1 MIDKTEKLIPDNGF
15 ASKEFFIKWAKQ
27 NVKTAVFAS
36 VAYRW
41 IESAIK
47 QELDKYR
54 NVVRFPKNKNELDE
68 GSQQKT
74 GNYVI
79 SLDSIN
85 PYTDDNYNDNLLEEV
100 TQEEFIIEDE
110 KIQNDEKN
118 EFFKDIVTE
127 VLSKLPITDARILKK
142 RFGIGYPY
150 DLSISEIAEAE
161 GLSIS
166 EVKTSISHST
176 NFIINT
182 ITPDQKESILEL
194 FS

>member
-15 ASKEFFIKWAKQ
+15 ASKELFIKWAKQ

-79 SLDSIN
+79 SFMRAIEYNGKFMGIVAVDIN
-85 PYTDDNYNDNLLEEV
+85 ISYFGEIILNDNKYKTMYNSIYNQNNV
-100 TQEEFIIEDE
+100 CVYNGRGNNYIKKDME
-110 KIQNDEKN
+110 KVKN
-118 EFFKDIVTE
+118 C
-127 VLSKLPITDARILKK
+127 
-142 RFGIGYPY
+142 
-150 DLSISEIAEAE
+150 DL
-161 GLSIS
+161 
-166 EVKTSISHST
+166 
-176 NFIINT
+176 
-182 ITPDQKESILEL
+182 
-194 FS
+194 